1 MSNWVFL
8 DGVLN
13 LVTSGVTRQAVEDVR
28 PVVICVQVKLVN
40 LSTVCIKPDVNT
52 SRTQALSIIIVNPD
66 LLNWDTQSLRNM
78 LVCNLKAVDACGV
91 VRYSVLRNGVSNLC
105 VATELRQVRE
115 GVLPVI
121 CSGNSLVLNLNTICK
136 KPDNNGSRALT
147 VVVVGVVP
155 ELLTRDGDLLL
166 LQLVG
171 NTQCNGIVW

>member
-13 LVTSGVTRQAVEDVR
+13 LVTSSVTWEAVEDVR
-28 PVVICVQVKLVN
+28 PVVACVQIKLVH
-40 LSTVCIKPDVNT
+40 LGAVCIEPDVNT
-52 SRTQALSIIIVNPD
+52 SRTQALSIIVVNPD
-66 LLNWDTQSLRNM
+66 LLNWNAQSLRSV
-78 LVCNLKAVDACGV
+78 LVCNLKAIDACGV
-91 VRYSVLRNGVSNLC
+91 IRYSILRNGVGNLC

-115 GVLPVI
+115 GVLPVVGSSD
-121 CSGNSLVLNLNTICK
+121 CLVLNLNTICK

-147 VVVVGVVP
+147 VVIVGVVP
-155 ELLTRDGDLLL
+155 ELLARDGDLLL